1 MESVFLRPQN
11 DFEELLGTQYFEV
24 TCHPVVRQLRSRDSL
39 ILFITKHHFY
49 QNYTILHKKRGELH
63 NYMTTMNIFLSIGKC
78 IYNPVVNYMFKV
90 DSRNTRIKCKICS
103 KLRIKTSERRLASFW
118 YLYCKLW
125 TCFTSCSSVSF
136 VNLEQVNACWEK
148 DVIN

>member
-1 MESVFLRPQN
+1 MITLIRVLDSSSRVLLFKTVMLLLHDGISLFVATKWFWRALGNSVFRSNLSPSCEAVSKQ
-11 DFEELLGTQYFEV
+11 
-24 TCHPVVRQLRSRDSL
+24 RQLNL
-39 ILFITKHHFY
+39 IYYKGHFY

-63 NYMTTMNIFLSIGKC
+63 NYMTTMNIFLSTGKC

-118 YLYCKLW
+118 YLYC
-125 TCFTSCSSVSF
+125 
-136 VNLEQVNACWEK
+136 
-148 DVIN
+148 